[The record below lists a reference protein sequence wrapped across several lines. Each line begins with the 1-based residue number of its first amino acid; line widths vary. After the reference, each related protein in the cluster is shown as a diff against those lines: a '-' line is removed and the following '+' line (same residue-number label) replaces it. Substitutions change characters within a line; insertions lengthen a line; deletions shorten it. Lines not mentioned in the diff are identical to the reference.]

1 MLGIVILNYLNWWDT
16 VELINSITNQSY
28 NNYHIIIVDNNSDND
43 SVLQLSRRYSSLSSV
58 SLLVSDYNEGFA
70 RGNNIGI
77 MYARNSLHVSDVLL
91 LNNDTLLI
99 EREYLENLM
108 NIQYDNSVGAI
119 GTRILDNKDQ
129 NQNPTFT
136 TGSFKQ
142 ALTGYMGKNK
152 FLKTFRRVLFF
163 TKNLIVGITK
173 KNANSDDNS
182 AENLDYQPNK
192 KYFIL
197 HGSAI
202 LLTTNYLDVY
212 PGVYPRTFLY
222 FEENFLDFLLQRKHL
237 HAEYHE
243 ELTIKHKEDQSS
255 NLVFDDIVKEK
266 EIILI
271 DSWREFLKIQFMSYK
286 KIIKQFSKYTYHSV
300 KKF

>member
-16 VELINSITNQSY
+16 VELINSITHQSC
-28 NNYHIIIVDNNSDND
+28 NNYHIIIVDNNSTND
-43 SVLQLSRRYSSLSSV
+43 SVLQLSRRYSSVSNI
-58 SLLVSDYNEGFA
+58 SLLISKDNEGFA

-77 MYARNSLHVSDVLL
+77 RYARNSIHVSDVLL

-108 NIQYDNSVGAI
+108 NISYDNSVGAI
-119 GTRILDNKDQ
+119 GTRILDNNNQ
-129 NQNPTFT
+129 NQNPTYT

-152 FLKTFRRVLFF
+152 LFKIFRNFLFF
-163 TKNLIVGITK
+163 FNSLINDVTK
-173 KNANSDDNS
+173 KNASKDESS
-182 AENLDYQPNK
+182 AVNVDYQLNK

-202 LLTTNYLDVY
+202 LLTKNYLDVY
-212 PGVYPRTFLY
+212 PGLYPRTFLY
-222 FEENFLDFLLQRKHL
+222 FEENFLDFLLHKKNL

-255 NLVFDDIVKEK
+255 NLVFDDIRNEK
-266 EIILI
+266 KTLLI
-271 DSWREFLKIQFMSYK
+271 DSWREFLKIQFMPQK
-286 KIIKQFSKYTYHSV
+286 KIMKQFLRYDSQSV